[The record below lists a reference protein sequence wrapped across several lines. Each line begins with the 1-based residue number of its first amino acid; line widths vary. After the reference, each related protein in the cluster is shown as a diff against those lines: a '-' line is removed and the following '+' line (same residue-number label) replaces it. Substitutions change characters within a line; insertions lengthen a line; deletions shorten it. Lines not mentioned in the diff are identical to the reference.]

1 MNYNESRELID
12 VLKDIREELH
22 EENKI
27 LEDINSILIIIKG
40 RI

>member
-22 EENKI
+22 NNNRI
-27 LEDINSILIIIKG
+27 LEDINSTLILITG